1 MLKSL
6 AARLLLPL
14 LAVMTLGYAVLAYS
28 EATSR
33 RQDWAAILQSFA
45 ERTTT
50 LVANATHHEMLLNRK
65 DLVQLTLQRVGSSTG
80 VTSARIYD
88 PEGRVAFS
96 SRPEEAARSASG
108 RRRAGFAMTVTAAR
122 ALDDLKESPGIV
134 LRHPIPNTPACSTA
148 SCHAHP
154 PEKAVLGILEVR
166 MSTEDFL
173 RRERRSADTR
183 LLVTATLMLLVG
195 SAVIFFVGRFVRR
208 PVLALQ
214 AGAREVAEGN
224 LDVRIPVTRDD
235 ELGQLAAAFNQM
247 TSEIDKN
254 RRELTAWS
262 AELEERVATKSEEMA
277 RVQRHQLEVEKLA
290 SLGKLAA
297 VVAHELNNPLGGILT
312 YAKLVERKL
321 ARDSA
326 LAEDVGRYLGTIQ
339 SESVRCGNIV
349 RNLLSFARRGQNRR
363 EPVHLDGVVQ
373 RTTMLVQHTFDLSGA
388 TLTYHPSEGDDVLLG
403 DEGELQQALL
413 ALILNAAEAV
423 APTHGAVDVSVVAH
437 EDSVDVRIRDNG
449 EGIPPDI
456 RPHIFEPF
464 FSTKGAGG
472 TGIGLAV
479 AHGIAQRHAGRIEV
493 ESEPGQ
499 GATFSLCLPR
509 HRPDDAEPEEQP

>member
-1 MLKSL
+1 M
-6 AARLLLPL
+6 A
-14 LAVMTLGYAVLAYS
+14 LGYAVLAYS

-33 RQDWAAILQSFA
+33 RQDWAAVLQSFA

-80 VTSARIYD
+80 VTSVRIYD
-88 PEGRVAFS
+88 PQGRVAFS
-96 SRPEEAARSASG
+96 SRPEEVDRDESG
-108 RRRAGFAMTVTAAR
+108 RQRPAR
-122 ALDDLKESPGIV
+122 AATASVAAPAIEDVTEGHEIA
-134 LRHPIPNTPACSTA
+134 LRRPIWNTPACSNA

-154 PEKAVLGILEVR
+154 EAQAVLGVLEVR
-166 MSTEDFL
+166 MSTADFL
-173 RRERRSADTR
+173 RRERRAADTR
-183 LLVTATLMLLVG
+183 AFVTATLMLLVG
-195 SAVIFFVGRFVRR
+195 SAVVFFVHRFVRQ

-214 AGAREVAEGN
+214 AGTRQVAEGN
-224 LDVRIPVTRDD
+224 LMTRIPVARDD

-247 TSEIDKN
+247 TGELDKN

-262 AELEERVATKSEEMA
+262 AELEERVAKKTEEIA
-277 RVQRHQLEVEKLA
+277 SVQLQQLEVEKLA

-321 ARDSA
+321 ARDGP
-326 LAEDVGRYLGTIQ
+326 LAEDLTRYLGTIQ
-339 SESVRCGNIV
+339 SESVRCGDIV
-349 RNLLSFARRGQNRR
+349 KNLLSFARRGQNRR
-363 EPVHLDGVVQ
+363 EPVHLDAVIQ

-388 TLTYHPSEGDDVLLG
+388 TLTTHRSNGDDELLG
-403 DEGELQQALL
+403 DESELQQALL
-413 ALILNAAEAV
+413 ALVLNAAEAV
-423 APTHGAVDVSVVAH
+423 APTRGTVDVSVQAH
-437 EDSVDVRIRDNG
+437 EASIEVRIQDDG
-449 EGIPPDI
+449 EGIPPDV

-479 AHGIAQRHAGRIEV
+479 AYGIAQRHGGTIRV
-493 ESEPGQ
+493 ESGPGR
-499 GATFSLCLPR
+499 GATFALSLPR
-509 HRPDDAEPEEQP
+509 RPADTDAPPADEDQEQP